1 MTDKEPWY
9 FEERAEQFAV
19 MLLTRLEG
27 VQVSRM
33 AGDTGVDLL
42 VTIDTEHSAGRLFGV
57 EVKAT
62 NKMSSLVN
70 SNGILK
76 RDLATRLEKVTKDY
90 TFPVGVFIVEVVSD
104 AARFGWILKPEAEQ
118 ASHAGIIHTQPAT
131 KEVMRRSLEE
141 VRRWYRRRATGT

>member
-1 MTDKEPWY
+1 MTDQKPWY
-9 FEERAEQFAV
+9 FEERAEQLAI

-33 AGDTGVDLL
+33 GADPGVDLL
-42 VTIDTEHSAGRLFGV
+42 VTIDSQHSAGRLFGV

-62 NKMSSLVN
+62 KKMSSLVN

-76 RDLATRLEKVTKDY
+76 RDLATRLEKATKHY
-90 TFPVGVFIVEVVSD
+90 TFPVGVLIVEVISD
-104 AARFGWILKPEAEQ
+104 AARFGWILKPEAGQ
-118 ASHAGIIHTQPAT
+118 AIYTGNIHTQVAT

-141 VRRWYRRRATGT
+141 VKRWYQRRAAGT